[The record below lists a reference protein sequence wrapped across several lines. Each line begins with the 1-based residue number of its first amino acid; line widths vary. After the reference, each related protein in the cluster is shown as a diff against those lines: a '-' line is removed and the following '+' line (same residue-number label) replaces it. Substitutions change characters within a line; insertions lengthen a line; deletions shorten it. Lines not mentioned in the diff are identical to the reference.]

1 MAAQNQTDAR
11 TSAGTSQ
18 ADTPRAGQSPQRDG
32 GDTRRD
38 TASRQETEDRRTA
51 ETARNDSAEALD
63 KTRRT
68 AREVAD
74 RVADTGR
81 DLADGGATIA
91 QRNTETT
98 RTAVRSATDAGS
110 SVLRQVS
117 EQMNRM
123 VDLSTPEA
131 RDAVERTSRNMR
143 VVARCGTAVAERSQP
158 IVQELV
164 AYSQQAA
171 QVQLDALNRIS
182 RARSPVELAAAQG
195 EYLRT
200 GLELWFR
207 SGRRIGEEMLR
218 LGEQVEQVIREEER
232 AEEPR
237 TGTAG

>member
-11 TSAGTSQ
+11 TTAGTSRTD
-18 ADTPRAGQSPQRDG
+18 APRAGQSPQREGDAQH
-32 GDTRRD
+32 DTRS
-38 TASRQETEDRRTA
+38 TGASRNTA
-51 ETARNDSAEALD
+51 EDAGRESTDTS
-63 KTRRT
+63 RRT

-81 DLADGGATIA
+81 DLADAGATIA
-91 QRNTETT
+91 QRNSETT

-171 QVQLDALNRIS
+171 QVQLDALTRIS
-182 RARSPVELAAAQG
+182 RARTPVELAAAQG

-218 LGEQVEQVIREEER
+218 LGEQVEQMIREEER